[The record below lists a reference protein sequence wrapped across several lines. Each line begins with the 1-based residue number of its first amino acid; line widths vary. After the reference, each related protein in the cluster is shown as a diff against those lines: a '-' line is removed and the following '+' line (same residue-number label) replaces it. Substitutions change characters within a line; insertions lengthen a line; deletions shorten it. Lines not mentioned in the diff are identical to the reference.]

1 MSNDPLIRRVSFQG
15 HPGAFSDLAARSLF
29 PTSETLPCETFEDAF
44 AACADGKA
52 DRAVIP
58 IENSVAGRVADVY
71 QLLPN
76 SGLHIVGEHFLPI
89 DMHLLAPPGA
99 TIEGLKTVYSHVH
112 GLAQCRRSV
121 RRLGLNA
128 VVHAD
133 TAGAAADVAAKG
145 DVTCAALASSLAG
158 ETYGLVSLANGMG
171 DQPHNTTR
179 FVVLSRV
186 ADYPDANDGPSITS
200 FVFRVRHVPAALY
213 KAMGGFATNGVNLS
227 KLESYMVGG
236 RFVVA
241 QFYAD
246 ADGHPDQKP
255 MRLAM
260 EELRF
265 FCRELK
271 ILGVYPASPFREAVT
286 MDGD

>member
-1 MSNDPLIRRVSFQG
+1 MPNDPFIRRVSFQG
-15 HPGAFSDLAARSLF
+15 HPGAYSDLAARSLF
-29 PTSETLPCETFEDAF
+29 PGAETLPCRSFEDAF
-44 AACADGKA
+44 AACAEGRA
-52 DRAVIP
+52 DRAMIP

-76 SGLHIVGEHFLPI
+76 SGLHIVAEHFQPI
-89 DMHLLAPPGA
+89 DHHLLVPKGA
-99 TIEGLKTVYSHVH
+99 TLEGVKTVHSHEQA
-112 GLAQCRRSV
+112 LAQCRQSLRQM
-121 RRLGLNA
+121 GLEP

-133 TAGAAADVAAKG
+133 TAGGAAEIAAKG
-145 DVTCAALASSLAG
+145 DPTMAALASSLAG
-158 ETYGLVSLANGMG
+158 EIYGLTSLARGMA
-171 DQPHNTTR
+171 DHPHNTTR

-186 ADYPDANDGPSITS
+186 ADYPDVNDGPSITS
-200 FVFRVRHVPAALY
+200 FVFRVRHVPAALF

-255 MRLAM
+255 MRLAL

-265 FCRELK
+265 FCREMK

>member
-1 MSNDPLIRRVSFQG
+1 MSNDPLIRRVCFQG

-29 PTSETLPCETFEDAF
+29 PTSETVPCETFEDAF
-44 AACADGKA
+44 SACATGKA

-121 RRLGLNA
+121 HRLGLSP

-133 TAGAAADVAAKG
+133 TAGAAADVAASG
-145 DVTCAALASSLAG
+145 DLTRAALASSLAG

-186 ADYPDANDGPSITS
+186 ADYPDANDGASITS

-213 KAMGGFATNGVNLS
+213 KALGGFATNGVNLS

-265 FCRELK
+265 YCRELK
-271 ILGVYPASPFREAVT
+271 ILGVYPSSPFRDAVPL
-286 MDGD
+286 DAD

>member
-1 MSNDPLIRRVSFQG
+1 MSHDPLIRRVSFQG
-15 HPGAFSDLAARSLF
+15 HPGAFSDLAARSHF
-29 PTSETLPCETFEDAF
+29 PDAETVPCETFEDAF
-44 AACADGKA
+44 AACAQGRA

-71 QLLPN
+71 QLLPS

-99 TIEGLKTVYSHVH
+99 TLEGLKTVYSHVH
-112 GLAQCRRSV
+112 GLAQCRQSI
-121 RRLGLNA
+121 RRLGLTS
-128 VVHAD
+128 VVHTD

-145 DVTCAALASSLAG
+145 DLSSAALASSLAG
-158 ETYGLVSLANGMG
+158 ETYKLVSLANGMG
-171 DQPHNTTR
+171 DQPGNTTR

-186 ADYPDANDGPSITS
+186 ADYPDASDGASITS

-271 ILGVYPASPFREAVT
+271 ILGVYPASPFREAVN